1 MGVRRRQRES
11 RLLSLGIRIG
21 INAAALWFAAT
32 LIGGFDIVGWPALL
46 VLAAILYAVNRL
58 IAPVAKLIGCPLT
71 IVTLGLFILIINT
84 AMLALAVW
92 IARRFDVNVA
102 LDGFG
107 AAFFAA
113 LVVSVASW
121 LLNIV
126 VGAPLRRALR

>member
-1 MGVRRRQRES
+1 MGVRRRERDP
-11 RLLSLGIRIG
+11 RLFSLGIRIG

-32 LIGGFDIVGWPALL
+32 LIGGFDIVGWPALF
-46 VLAAILYAVNRL
+46 VLAAILYAVNAL
-58 IAPVAKLIGCPLT
+58 IAPVARLIGCPLT

-84 AMLALAVW
+84 AMLALTVW
-92 IARRFDVNVA
+92 IARRFEVNVA

-113 LVVSVASW
+113 LVVSIVSW
-121 LLNIV
+121 VLNII

>member
-1 MGVRRRQRES
+1 MGAGRRQREP
-11 RLLSLGIRIG
+11 RLLSLAIRIG

-46 VLAAILYAVNRL
+46 ALAAILYAVNAL
-58 IAPVAKLIGCPLT
+58 IAPVAKLLGCPLT
-71 IVTLGLFILIINT
+71 VLTLGLFILIINT

-113 LVVSVASW
+113 LLVSVASW
-121 LLNIV
+121 LLNII

>member
-1 MGVRRRQRES
+1 MGVRRREREP

-32 LIGGFDIVGWPALL
+32 LIGGFDIVGWPALF
-46 VLAAILYAVNRL
+46 VLAAILYAVNAL
-58 IAPVAKLIGCPLT
+58 IAPVARLIGCPLT

-84 AMLALAVW
+84 AMLALTVW
-92 IARRFDVNVA
+92 IARRFEVNVA

-113 LVVSVASW
+113 LVVSIVSW
-121 LLNIV
+121 VLNII

>member
-1 MGVRRRQRES
+1 MGVRRREREP
-11 RLLSLGIRIG
+11 RLLSLAIRIG

-46 VLAAILYAVNRL
+46 VLAAILYGVNAL
-58 IAPVAKLIGCPLT
+58 IAPVARLLGCPLT
-71 IVTLGLFILIINT
+71 VLTLGLFILIINT

-92 IARRFDVNVA
+92 IARWFEVNVA

-113 LVVSVASW
+113 LLVSVASW
-121 LLNIV
+121 LLNII

>member
-1 MGVRRRQRES
+1 MGVRRREREP

-46 VLAAILYAVNRL
+46 VLAAILTVVNTFV
-58 IAPVAKLIGCPLT
+58 APVARLLGCPLT
-71 IVTLGLFILIINT
+71 MATLGLFLLIINT
-84 AMLALAVW
+84 AMLALTVW
-92 IARRFDVNVA
+92 LAQRFDVNVA

-113 LVVSVASW
+113 LVVSVVSW
-121 LLNIV
+121 VLNII